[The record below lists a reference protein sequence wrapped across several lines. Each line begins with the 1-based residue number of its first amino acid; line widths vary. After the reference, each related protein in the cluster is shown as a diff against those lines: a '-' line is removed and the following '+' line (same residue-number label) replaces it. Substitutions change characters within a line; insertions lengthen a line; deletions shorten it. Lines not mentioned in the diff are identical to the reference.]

1 MNIITSKT
9 VDEVALEE
17 GISWED
23 AYDKANAIVIHG
35 EKITKA
41 MEEELLSG
49 IPEEDQDRQL
59 MKWCMKPQVVF
70 ARTTPA

>member
-1 MNIITSKT
+1 MNIISEKT
-9 VDEVALEE
+9 VDEVAREE
-17 GISWED
+17 GISWEE

-49 IPEEDQDRQL
+49 IPEEE
-59 MKWCMKPQVVF
+59 
-70 ARTTPA
+70 